1 MFHLNT
7 FFVSILILFVL
18 NSISY
23 FTLVNSYTLPTPVFE
38 LLEPKGIRIWIPSK

>member
-1 MFHLNT
+1 MLHLNT
-7 FFVSILILFVL
+7 FLVSILIFLL

-23 FTLVNSYTLPTPVFE
+23 FILANSYVLPTPVFE